1 MNRSKSLTIV
11 LWFLGLLLALFVS
24 QTLAVDPYY
33 RPANPVMDFVPQ
45 AIMNNDPYYDGVK
58 DWPNVFLSI
67 KDCKKCHTKDSNLY
81 PEFYQILSD
90 LRTTHHKTQE
100 AVTGD
105 CNACHRY
112 VAEPYSETLLTTPV
126 SSVTPTPA
134 SCENCH
140 FWDDPFNPAIHGIGE
155 MKTLGPYG
163 SGMHPDKLALGF
175 DPNNLPSQG
184 THHEIGVACWLCHPD
199 EWNTDPYDPRAIRVC
214 ENCHSVST
222 LHSIQEHMNTNT
234 IYTVNGVPNQTV
246 TADEK
251 CIACHGD
258 GPTTLPVCSCIL
270 TPDNLPAPSIP
281 RGGTLGFQAAATN
294 NTDEVQVFK
303 FASKVTLPN
312 GTKYPPS
319 GYLLGPIGVTLNP
332 NESKSKNLSQ
342 YIPYNA
348 PLGIYIY
355 HGYVG
360 NYGVGI
366 YDECQFNF
374 EVTAQ

>member
-1 MNRSKSLTIV
+1 
-11 LWFLGLLLALFVS
+11 
-24 QTLAVDPYY
+24 
-33 RPANPVMDFVPQ
+33 
-45 AIMNNDPYYDGVK
+45 
-58 DWPNVFLSI
+58 
-67 KDCKKCHTKDSNLY
+67 
-81 PEFYQILSD
+81 
-90 LRTTHHKTQE
+90 
-100 AVTGD
+100 
-105 CNACHRY
+105 
-112 VAEPYSETLLTTPV
+112 
-126 SSVTPTPA
+126 
-134 SCENCH
+134 
-140 FWDDPFNPAIHGIGE
+140 
-155 MKTLGPYG
+155 
-163 SGMHPDKLALGF
+163 
-175 DPNNLPSQG
+175 
-184 THHEIGVACWLCHPD
+184 
-199 EWNTDPYDPRAIRVC
+199 
-214 ENCHSVST
+214 
-222 LHSIQEHMNTNT
+222 MNTNT